1 MKPAFELSDV
11 VHVRQGR
18 QVLTDISILLPQG
31 RPTCLIGA
39 SGSGKTSFLRLLN
52 RLETPQSGTMLYKG
66 KSLADYPVRQLRAQ
80 VGFAFQSPSMFE
92 GTVLQNLL
100 TAARFSRGRVA
111 RQDHELALRCLEM
124 AELDPDLA
132 SRAADQLSG
141 GQQQR
146 VALART
152 LMTQPDVLLLDE
164 PTSAL
169 DPDSGRRLVET
180 LGKLAASGMTVIM
193 ATHRL
198 EETEWLQA
206 DTVVFDQGRISEH
219 KHGS

>member
-11 VHVRQGR
+11 VHVRQDR
-18 QVLTDISILLPQG
+18 QVLTDINIVIPQG

-52 RLETPQSGTMLYKG
+52 RLETPQSGTIHYRG
-66 KSLADYPVRQLRAQ
+66 KSLTDYPVRQLRAQ
-80 VGFAFQSPSMFE
+80 AGFAFQAPSMFE

-100 TAARFSRGRVA
+100 AAARFSRGRVD

-124 AELDPDLA
+124 AELDSDLA
-132 SRAADQLSG
+132 ARAADQLSG

-180 LGKLAASGMTVIM
+180 LGKLATSGMTIIM

-206 DTVVFDQGRISEH
+206 DTVVFDHGRISEH